1 MLKTP
6 NTYQQMSKKIQA
18 IRGMND
24 LLPKDSALWLLLEKA
39 IFDLFI
45 SYGYQNIRT
54 PIVERTDTFCR
65 AIGGATDIVEKEMY
79 SWTESSG
86 ESLSLRPEGT
96 AGCVRMMIEHNLPRE
111 GIQKVFYQG
120 AMFRHERPQKGRY
133 RQFHQVG
140 IEVFGAIDAKVDAEL
155 MMMTYAL
162 WQVLGLKNIVLEINT
177 LGSSE
182 ARTAYKK
189 VLVTYFNQHK
199 EQLDGDSLRRLKTN
213 PLRILD
219 SKNKVMHSLISNAP
233 KLMDCL
239 DEESAQHFEQFKT
252 YLDALNIAYVINTRL
267 VRGLDYYN
275 RTVFEWT
282 TTDLGTQGTI
292 CAGGRYD
299 GLVEKMGGIPTPAVG
314 LAIGLERLVLLLE
327 AQNLMAVEPTLSIY
341 LVALGE
347 KAQVKSMQIAST
359 LHDVLPNAIFYNDIT
374 LGSFQS
380 QFKKADKAKA
390 HFALILGEQELNN
403 NQVSIKP
410 LKGQGVQQTMDLEEA
425 IKYFKENT

>member
-1 MLKTP
+1 
-6 NTYQQMSKKIQA
+6 MSKKIQA

-24 LLPKDSALWLLLEKA
+24 LLPKDSALWLSLEKT

-45 SYGYQNIRT
+45 AYGYQNIRT
-54 PIVERTDTFCR
+54 PIVENTDTFCR
-65 AIGGATDIVEKEMY
+65 AIGGTTDIVEKEMY
-79 SWTESSG
+79 SWTESG
-86 ESLSLRPEGT
+86 GKSLSLRPEGT

-111 GIQKVFYQG
+111 GVQKVFYQG

-133 RQFHQVG
+133 RQFHQIG
-140 IEVFGAIDAKVDAEL
+140 LEVFAAVDAKADAEL
-155 MMMTYAL
+155 MMITHAL
-162 WQVLGLKNIVLEINT
+162 WQALGLKNIVLEINT

-182 ARTAYKK
+182 TRAAYKK
-189 VLVTYFNQHK
+189 ILVAYFNQHK
-199 EQLDGDSLRRLKTN
+199 DQLDEDSLRRLKTN

-219 SKNKVMHSLISNAP
+219 TKNKAMHSVISNAP
-233 KLMDCL
+233 KLMDYL
-239 DEESAQHFEQFKT
+239 DQESAQHFEQFKT

-282 TTDLGTQGTI
+282 TTDLGAQGTI
-292 CAGGRYD
+292 CAGGRFD
-299 GLVEKMGGIPTPAVG
+299 GLVEKMGGTPTPAVG
-314 LAIGLERLVLLLE
+314 LAIGLERLMLLLE
-327 AQNLMAVEPTLSIY
+327 AQNLMTVESTLSIY

-347 KAQVKSMQIAST
+347 KAQLKSMQIASA
-359 LHDVLPNAIFYNDIT
+359 LHDALTNVILYNDLT
-374 LGSFQS
+374 LSSFKS

-410 LKGQGVQQTMDLEEA
+410 LKGQGVQQSMNLEEA
-425 IKYFKENT
+425 IKYFKGNK

>member
-1 MLKTP
+1 
-6 NTYQQMSKKIQA
+6 MSKKIQA

-24 LLPKDSALWLLLEKA
+24 LLPKDSTLWLSLERT
-39 IFDLFI
+39 ILDLFI

-54 PIVERTDTFCR
+54 PIVENTDTFCR
-65 AIGGATDIVEKEMY
+65 AIGGTTDIVEKEMY
-79 SWTESSG
+79 SWTESGG

-133 RQFHQVG
+133 RQFHQIG
-140 IEVFGAIDAKVDAEL
+140 LEVFAAVDAKADAEL
-155 MMMTYAL
+155 MMITHAL
-162 WQVLGLKNIVLEINT
+162 WQTLGLKNIVLEINT
-177 LGSSE
+177 LGSSK
-182 ARTAYKK
+182 ARAAYKK
-189 VLVTYFNQHK
+189 VLVAYFNQHK
-199 EQLDGDSLRRLKTN
+199 DQLDEDSLRRLKTN

-219 SKNKVMHSLISNAP
+219 TKNKAMHSVISNAP
-233 KLMDCL
+233 KLMDYL
-239 DEESAQHFEQFKT
+239 DQESAQHFEQFKT
-252 YLDALNIAYVINTRL
+252 YLNALNIAYVINTRL

-275 RTVFEWT
+275 RTVFEWI
-282 TTDLGTQGTI
+282 TTDLGAQGTI
-292 CAGGRYD
+292 CAGGRFD
-299 GLVEKMGGIPTPAVG
+299 GLVEKMGGTPTPAVG

-327 AQNLMAVEPTLSIY
+327 AQNLMTVESTLSIY

-347 KAQVKSMQIAST
+347 KAQLKSMQIASA
-359 LHDVLPNAIFYNDIT
+359 LHDALTNVILYNDLT
-374 LGSFQS
+374 LGSFKS

-410 LKGQGVQQTMDLEEA
+410 LKGQGTQQSMNLEEA
-425 IKYFKENT
+425 INILRETNEKFY

>member
-1 MLKTP
+1 
-6 NTYQQMSKKIQA
+6 MSKKIQA
-18 IRGMND
+18 IRGMSD
-24 LLPKDSALWLLLEKA
+24 LLPKDSAFWLSLERT

-54 PIVERTDTFCR
+54 PIVEKTDTFCR

-79 SWTESSG
+79 SWIESGG
-86 ESLSLRPEGT
+86 ESLSLNPEGT

-120 AMFRHERPQKGRY
+120 AMFRRERPQKGRY

-140 IEVFGAIDAKVDAEL
+140 LEVFGATNAKVDAEL
-155 MMMTYAL
+155 MMITHTL

-182 ARTAYKK
+182 TRVAYRKI
-189 VLVTYFNQHK
+189 LIAYFNQYK
-199 EQLDGDSLRRLKTN
+199 DQLDENSLKRLKTN

-219 SKNKVMHSLISNAP
+219 SKNKAMRSLINNAP
-233 KLMDCL
+233 KLMDYL
-239 DEESAQHFEQFKT
+239 DKESAQHFEQFKT
-252 YLDALNIAYVINTRL
+252 YLDALNVTYIINTCL

-282 TTDLGTQGTI
+282 TTNLGAQGTI

-314 LAIGLERLVLLLE
+314 LAIGLERLILLLE
-327 AQNLMAVEPTLSIY
+327 VQNLMAIEPTLSIY

-347 KAQVKSMQIAST
+347 KAQIKSMQIAST
-359 LHDVLPNAIFYNDIT
+359 LHDALPNVILYNDLT
-374 LGSFQS
+374 LGSFKS
-380 QFKKADKAKA
+380 QLKKANKIKAY
-390 HFALILGEQELNN
+390 FALILGEQELNN

-410 LKGQGVQQTMDLEEA
+410 LKGQGTQQTMDLEEA
-425 IKYFKENT
+425 IKYLKENK